1 MESLYVAAG
10 VLGLIILFLGLGVWV
25 FSGLLLVSIAGLSI
39 FIDMPFSRIG
49 TILGPIMI
57 RSSTGWELSAIPM
70 FVWMGEIILRTDI
83 STRLFRGLSPLTYHL
98 PGRLLHTNIAGSA
111 IFAAI
116 CGSSAATTAT
126 IGKITV
132 PELDRRGY
140 RRALTYGSLA
150 GAGSL
155 GLLIPPSIIMIV
167 YGVIA
172 EVSIARLFAA
182 GILPGIMIAGFYS
195 TYVMAVSLLF
205 SSTAPADGERP
216 TAGDMLRGVADLLP
230 IGMLIILVLG
240 AIYSGIATPSETAAV
255 GVGVTMIYTV
265 ATGQINRKVFSE
277 SLFASV
283 HTSCMIS
290 AIMIS
295 AAFMSTAMGFMHVP
309 QDISAAIARFDL
321 SPFALIALLTLLYIV
336 LGMFL
341 EGVSMTVMSLPITLP
356 LVMAAGFDPIWFGI
370 FLILMIELAQ
380 ITPPIGFNL
389 FILQDLTR
397 TSITRIIVAA
407 SPFFLLMCIGVLCIT
422 VWPEIV
428 LWLPDQLYSK

>member
-1 MESLYVAAG
+1 M
-10 VLGLIILFLGLGVWV
+10 
-25 FSGLLLVSIAGLSI
+25 
-39 FIDMPFSRIG
+39 
-49 TILGPIMI
+49 
-57 RSSTGWELSAIPM
+57 TGA
-70 FVWMGEIILRTDI
+70 VTQ
-83 STRLFRGLSPLTYHL
+83 
-98 PGRLLHTNIAGSA
+98 
-111 IFAAI
+111 
-116 CGSSAATTAT
+116 
-126 IGKITV
+126 
-132 PELDRRGY
+132 
-140 RRALTYGSLA
+140 RALTYGSLA

-195 TYVMAVSLLF
+195 VYVMGVSILF
-205 SSTAPADGERP
+205 PGVAPADSKRP
-216 TAGDMLRGVADLLP
+216 AVGDMLRGVIDLLP
-230 IGMLIILVLG
+230 IGLLITLVLG

-255 GVGVTMIYTV
+255 GVGVTIIYTF
-265 ATGQINRKVFSE
+265 ATGQMNRKVFSE

-309 QDISAAIARFDL
+309 QNISAAIAQFDL
-321 SPFALIALLTLLYIV
+321 SPFHLIALLSLLYIV

-356 LVMAAGFDPIWFGI
+356 LVTAAGFDPIWFGI

-397 TSITRIIVAA
+397 TSIARIIVAA
-407 SPFFLLMCIGVLCIT
+407 SPFFLLMCVGVLCIT

>member
-1 MESLYVAAG
+1 
-10 VLGLIILFLGLGVWV
+10 
-25 FSGLLLVSIAGLSI
+25 
-39 FIDMPFSRIG
+39 
-49 TILGPIMI
+49 
-57 RSSTGWELSAIPM
+57 
-70 FVWMGEIILRTDI
+70 
-83 STRLFRGLSPLTYHL
+83 
-98 PGRLLHTNIAGSA
+98 
-111 IFAAI
+111 
-116 CGSSAATTAT
+116 
-126 IGKITV
+126 
-132 PELDRRGY
+132 
-140 RRALTYGSLA
+140 
-150 GAGSL
+150 
-155 GLLIPPSIIMIV
+155 
-167 YGVIA
+167 
-172 EVSIARLFAA
+172 
-182 GILPGIMIAGFYS
+182 
-195 TYVMAVSLLF
+195 MAVSLLF

-216 TAGDMLRGVADLLP
+216 TAGDMLRGVVDLLP
-230 IGMLIILVLG
+230 IGMLITLVLG

-255 GVGVTMIYTV
+255 GVTMIYTV
-265 ATGQINRKVFSE
+265 ATGQMNRKVFSE
-277 SLFASV
+277 SIFASV

-295 AAFMSTAMGFMHVP
+295 AAFMSTAMGFIHVP

-356 LVMAAGFDPIWFGI
+356 LVIAAGFDPIWFGI

-407 SPFFLLMCIGVLCIT
+407 SPFFLLMCTGVLCIT

>member
-1 MESLYVAAG
+1 METLLVAGG
-10 VLGLIILFLGLGVWV
+10 VLGLIVLFLGLGVWV
-25 FSGLLLVSIAGLSI
+25 FSGLMLVSVMGLMV
-39 FIDMPFSRIG
+39 FIDMPLARIG
-49 TILGPIMI
+49 SIVGPILI
-57 RSSTGWELSAIPM
+57 RSSTSWELSAIPM

-83 STRLFRGLSPLTYHL
+83 STRLFKGLSPLTYYL
-98 PGRLLHTNIAGSA
+98 PGRLLHTNVAGSA

-126 IGKITV
+126 VGKITV
-132 PELDRRGY
+132 PELGARGY
-140 RRALTYGSLA
+140 NKALTYGSLA

-167 YGVIA
+167 YGVVA

-182 GILPGIMIAGFYS
+182 GILPGLMIATFYAL
-195 TYVMAVSLLF
+195 YVMAVSLMF
-205 SSTAPADGERP
+205 PHFAPADGERP
-216 TAGDMLRGVADLLP
+216 TVRDMVNGIGNLLP
-230 IGMLIILVLG
+230 IGLLISLVLG
-240 AIYSGIATPSETAAV
+240 AIYSGLATPSETAAV
-255 GVGVTMIYTV
+255 GVLVTLIYTLV
-265 ATGQINRKVFSE
+265 SGQITRTVFME

-309 QDISAAIARFDL
+309 QDIAAAIAVL
-321 SPFALIALLTLLYIV
+321 ELTPYQLIGVLMLLYIV

-356 LVMAAGFDPIWFGI
+356 LIMAAGFDPIWFGI

-389 FILQDLTR
+389 FILQDLTKA
-397 TSITRIIVAA
+397 SITRIIAA
-407 SPFFLLMCIGVLCIT
+407 ATPFFLLMCLGVFCIT
-422 VWPEIV
+422 LWPEIA
-428 LWLPDQLYSK
+428 LWLPDVLYDR

>member
-25 FSGLLLVSIAGLSI
+25 FSGLLLVSITGLAF
-39 FIDMPFSRIG
+39 FIDMPLSRIG
-49 TILGPIMI
+49 SILGPIMI
-57 RSSTGWELSAIPM
+57 RSATGWELSAIPM

-126 IGKITV
+126 VGKITV

-140 RRALTYGSLA
+140 SSALTYGSLA

-155 GLLIPPSIIMIV
+155 GLLIPPSIIMII

-195 TYVMAVSLLF
+195 AYVMVVSLLF
-205 SSTAPADGERP
+205 PKVAPADGARP
-216 TAGDMLRGVADLLP
+216 SAGDILRGIVDLMP
-230 IGMLIILVLG
+230 IGLLITLVLG

-255 GVGVTMIYTV
+255 GVGVTLIYTA
-265 ATGQINRKVFSE
+265 ATGQMNGKVFME

-309 QDISAAIARFDL
+309 QDISAAIAQFEL
-321 SPFALIALLTLLYIV
+321 SPYGLIALLTLLYIV

-356 LVMAAGFDPIWFGI
+356 LVMTAGFDPIWFGI

-407 SPFFLLMCIGVLCIT
+407 SPFFLLMCTGVLVIT